1 VLLNSDKSEVI
12 YFGTRQRLGVSVLP
26 ESVSI
31 AGSTIATTDKLK
43 ILGVTLDSSLTF
55 DQHVLN
61 TVRNCNF
68 HLRALRHIRSSLTP
82 DVANMMACSVIGSG
96 IDYCNSL
103 LIGINEQNLDRL
115 QRVQNK
121 AAPILCNASRY
132 ATSSALLHSLHWL
145 PVRCRIDFKTAI
157 LCFKAVKLGTPPY
170 LKNLFNPYERV
181 RSLRSSCIDLLTVPH
196 TATAFGCRHFAVT
209 GPRIWN
215 GLPHELRQ
223 CNTVQCFKS
232 HLKTYHFRH
241 HMDN

>member
-1 VLLNSDKSEVI
+1 MRTNRYLELK
-12 YFGTRQRLGVSVLP
+12 TA
-26 ESVSI
+26 
-31 AGSTIATTDKLK
+31 AGSSDWRRSMNSKCRPKTTDKLK

-55 DQHVLN
+55 DQHILN

-82 DVANMMACSVIGSG
+82 DVANMMACSVIGSR

-103 LIGINEQNLDRL
+103 LNGISKQNLDRL

-121 AAPILCNASRY
+121 AARIVCNASRY

-145 PVRCRIDFKTAI
+145 PVRHHIEFKTAT
-157 LCFKAVKLGTPPY
+157 LCFKAVKLGTPY
-170 LKNLFNPYERV
+170 LKNLFNPYEPV
-181 RSLRSSCIDLLTVPH
+181 RSLRSSCMDPLTVPR

-215 GLPHELRQ
+215 GLPQRGGK
-223 CNTVQCFKS
+223 VQYSSVFQVPSKDISLPSS
-232 HLKTYHFRH
+232 HGQLTSSC
-241 HMDN
+241 